1 MKTFVAE
8 LNQNEVKL
16 VSGGAIEINDATATK
31 DDDSFSGREIMLR
44 VFADFIVSLIM
55 D

>member
-1 MKTFVAE
+1 MKTFIIE

-16 VSGGAIEINDATATK
+16 VSGGATEVNSATVAE
-31 DDDSFSGREIMLR
+31 DNDSFSEKEILFR
-44 VFADFIVSLIM
+44 VLVDVMVSLIM

>member
-1 MKTFVAE
+1 MKTFIAE

-16 VSGGAIEINDATATK
+16 VSGGAGEINNTTAAK

-44 VFADFIVSLIM
+44 VFADFIVSLIV